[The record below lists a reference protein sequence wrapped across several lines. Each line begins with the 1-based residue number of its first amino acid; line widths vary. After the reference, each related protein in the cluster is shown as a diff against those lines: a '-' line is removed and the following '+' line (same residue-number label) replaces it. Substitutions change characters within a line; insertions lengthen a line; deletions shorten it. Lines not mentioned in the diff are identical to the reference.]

1 MGHGRATQRW
11 PPILSLLPLTDTICL
26 STSMSGALTLLVL
39 DKISGRLMGR
49 SSGQWHT
56 KYAVQVSVKEYQSS
70 QRRHGTS
77 YVIAT
82 AGWDQ
87 KVNIHLLHIVDT
99 PGEQAPLLTA
109 PIHSIT
115 LASNPES
122 IAMTRHPDTGHLYLI
137 LSRRDS
143 TFLYFYLIRE
153 QDDGELP
160 SVSVV
165 EEGRQNLA
173 PHSNAWIGFTPSYL
187 AVCPTDPSLLAI
199 GTSHLPHMKA
209 IVVRLLFPGSSNN
222 HIDLQHQSQASLA
235 RASLAIEDRE
245 ERAMSLFVTTMAPQT
260 PYSTPQIVWRPNGKG
275 LWVNGD
281 DGVIRGIDVQSGKV
295 VASLKAHEP
304 GTKVRTLWAGTMD
317 QREVLISGGFDKSAF
332 VWGVDDDAVA
342 E

>member
-1 MGHGRATQRW
+1 
-11 PPILSLLPLTDTICL
+11 
-26 STSMSGALTLLVL
+26 MSGALNILCVDSVSCSVL
-39 DKISGRLMGR
+39 QR

-56 KYAVQVSVKEYQSS
+56 KYAVQVAAAEHRSRYRS
-70 QRRHGTS
+70 GTFQ
-77 YVIAT
+77 VIAT
-82 AGWDQ
+82 AGWDL
-87 KVNIHLLHIVDT
+87 KVNIHLLYTVISA
-99 PGEQAPLLTA
+99 GAPPPLPKA

-122 IAMTRHPDTGHLYLI
+122 IVLTRHPDTGHLYLI
-137 LSRRDS
+137 VSRRDS

-153 QDDGELP
+153 HSDGDSP

-187 AVCPTDPSLLAI
+187 AVCPTDPSLLAV
-199 GTSHLPHMKA
+199 GTSHIPHMKV
-209 IVVRLLFPGSSNN
+209 IVVRLLFPTSTSDSTSNN
-222 HIDLQHQSQASLA
+222 HVVAQHQTQASLA

-245 ERAMSLFVTTMAPQT
+245 EHAMSLFVTTMAPQT
-260 PYSTPQIVWRPNGKG
+260 PYSTPQVAWRPNGKG

-304 GTKVRTLWAGTMD
+304 GTKVRTLWAGSILD
-317 QREVLISGGFDKSAF
+317 NEVLISGGFDKSVF
-332 VWGVDDDAVA
+332 VWKVKDDGEAG
-342 E
+342 